1 MLNSANEGQAF
12 DSKAYMTA
20 LFNKLADKK
29 DVDTAAKFMQQVP
42 TLIGT
47 AAFRPA
53 LEELDI
59 KTDELR
65 PLIKLFKN
73 EEKGITN
80 VVKYFNP
87 LRNPEVKKEL
97 VEQKGYESFEIEE
110 RNSDD
115 IIKDPFDALPY
126 SAMST
131 TFQEFVG
138 LNPNDVED
146 IEKLDNSRKV
156 IYNTINSIKDQVTAS
171 SPLKALQYDGRTLK
185 LKAVRLSDM
194 DVVELDKT
202 TKRLA
207 GRAEYLKKTGKA
219 KEEVTTPDKIFVMM
233 ITGTDGNP
241 IYFSEEG
248 KISTKDEGGRLV
260 YQFLRDVRKEGNRY
274 KVTDIYGKS
283 NSILDPTSIALKI
296 AEKSNIPK
304 EQLPEL
310 IEEIEKKQQQEFKE
324 LYNFRQSLIAGT
336 ESPLINITGVSN
348 GIAEQIP
355 SMLGLNNI
363 SDFLSNSDDLI
374 RTIDTVKSPRSGF
387 GQGESVITID
397 GKEFKIDRPNLTSDI
412 ARKIAAVLT
421 NQELSKEARYKFA
434 MQFLSAKASGKT
446 RKHSLS
452 YLPNTDELLFSYSP
466 TTYAEL
472 YAPSF
477 TPVNLDSAG
486 AQDEIYNALM
496 KASGKDGK
504 YFPAKMTYR
513 KELLKQN
520 GYQDYNLQTNTLDE
534 DYSSYFNLLKTLP
547 NTTIFGEIK
556 TNTRAFNSYIKF
568 ALPNQVT
575 EQIDR
580 AQESFEQPIQ
590 DDFFDTLVD
599 PVEISAAEKILNDA
613 VDVALSD
620 QWKQIVQNETGKTHT
635 ANYYIAAYINKD
647 VKIFPEKYQDQATFE
662 QVIDLFRDVYKAS
675 DTQINKIRESYNT
688 VKTELPK
695 AKVETTKSVE
705 EIENEINEGIN
716 PKGTSNPSEDGA
728 GDVFFY
734 RKGSLPS
741 GVTQEQIDDAQ
752 RWWNNSP
759 LNKYIK
765 LKPVAN
771 IVNSDAY
778 ARFVK
783 YGSVLNGNLAAI
795 ELANKGSMVDVYH
808 EAWHG
813 FSQLFLS
820 PEEKTA
826 LYKEVRKK
834 LGGNKSFFEIE
845 EILAEDFR
853 TYAKN
858 PKAEKGAPKRNS
870 LFRRILNFLREIFG
884 LGSVTDVM
892 EIDSVRNMFDKLY
905 LGKDLNTYS
914 PLIDNVQWD
923 VLERNTGVTSPET
936 KSQVLSRQDSNL
948 LKDSMDSII
957 SEIVDEQNALS
968 EDKAKTLSILLD
980 YRNRNALYNLINTK
994 LSDKLNQY
1002 TELYENTE
1010 DTEENALK
1018 RDILANR
1025 IRILKDGLD
1034 NFGDNTKGLVKYH
1047 IDNSAFDLV
1056 RQKYT
1061 ALELDEEGNLFDPS
1075 SAENTERFGDK
1086 KIGDKSLLEL
1096 AGKETLYI
1104 LKSLYRIG
1112 VNGKP
1117 EMNDLGFKKL
1127 VDFRKIWNNT
1137 VRSISGLQDPQEM
1150 YNKLVAD
1157 SKDVKEFIQLTKD
1170 KIPNPSTSVN
1180 QYEFKTTT
1188 SFWQDFNKPR
1198 IPYVQLTIFG
1208 EQIIKDY
1215 DEAGNPIYDTTD
1227 EGVKLYNF
1235 NVEVTDASVESRNI
1249 VQGFTS
1255 KFRGTVTSPYV
1266 NRVGRENKP
1275 SLNLEKIINDFA
1287 DSTGK
1292 LKVSDSYNFARAIG
1306 IYLDDVPS
1314 LKEEL
1319 TKNNKALEKYG
1330 LPFIFDIIKNIHRR
1344 DQNKQSNTVRNA
1356 INKFKEDPINSLMD
1370 GIQAG
1375 VLGKEKVDQK
1385 KQILLLAELQ
1395 ARFGYDSSNFAV
1407 KNAEKNLV
1415 FEHIENN
1422 SISRVVYG
1430 LNAATKLSDLWTTD
1444 KLQYMSHMDPRV
1456 NPYTNK
1462 LATIKSLFDFRDSNL
1477 VKLADKNLKLFMN
1490 SGTQNSIEEDGTNT
1504 TSLDVNSKMIQEIHT
1519 MLKDG
1524 MQEFMRHASKSSSF
1538 GAKIEGGINGGVGK
1552 EGTDK
1557 NLWVDIDMFAKR
1569 SAFPYAFKNHFAPYM
1584 AAEAERI
1591 FKFRSKPDVFSK
1603 YGGYNRPLGNG
1614 LMAGEV
1620 FTAFDNVLR
1629 ENTKN
1634 DIYKLIDSAIAEN
1647 RTFDLIEELK
1657 KDTKLSNQV
1666 KSDTEQ
1672 YFNEQN
1678 KNNLAAFQ
1686 ESKFL
1691 DSKLKDKLADYN
1703 MSPEQVEK
1711 TLIDAYTMNSWIHN
1725 FEMGILFYG
1734 DFAQY
1739 NHDKEEMHKRNTGSS
1754 SGGRTL
1760 RTDIAARN
1768 FVNGFL
1774 SDSSYARAKGLQTLE
1789 YDGTFNTAIM
1799 QDVKRDSIYLP
1810 QIEKGLRADYTKRYT
1825 DAGVKNAAD
1834 LIEYRIAKEIKKY
1847 QEMEEADAQGYVTFD
1862 AYRVL
1867 KNLENDWSN
1876 AQEIL
1881 FQRIKSG
1888 EEVPATEIT
1897 ELLPPYK
1904 VQNFGFLKGTE
1915 LPVTSMHKLSLAP
1928 LIPSVIAGS
1937 DLESLHVQM
1946 INKNIQYATFQTGS
1960 KVGGMTSTVNEKGE
1974 AVADEIYDNKEQRS
1988 LKKDI
1993 KFTPNTIYLEYL
2005 KNVTNVP
2012 SAYKGK
2018 TVFSTQLRKLILSDL
2033 YDNGELINPAY
2044 KDKIEAYEQ
2053 TVDDYSDIL
2062 KTELLNDIGY
2072 EYNEKTG
2079 KYTGNIKDFLDVVQ
2093 RELERRDMPEHLVEL
2108 VGLNKDNSIRTDL
2121 SLHLKADEIE
2131 KILVALVE
2139 KRLVKQRVKGESLVQ
2154 VSSAMT
2160 NGIWDRGLK
2169 KATVEEIQ
2177 KYMGSN
2183 NLPFYNRP
2191 DPTKP
2196 TLAMKVAIALQ
2207 GEFINLLKL
2216 KDLDGKLI
2224 ETRQRLNELIKD
2236 DKWLDEGN
2244 NRKAVTLSAVRIPV
2258 QGINSMEF
2266 MEVYEF
2272 LDPAAGNIIIP
2283 PSEIVAKSGTDFDID
2298 KLTTFMPSI
2307 DKRGQ
2312 YIATGMTN
2320 KELKQFI
2327 ENRKNQPDAKALNS
2341 GLIKTQKA
2349 ALENR
2354 LIETIVGILSL
2365 PDNYANLVRP
2375 NDTYLLKDDI
2385 ADKIQDDVIEYD
2397 RFANAHEEG
2406 YRLGK
2411 KDNKVISPTRIL
2423 ESQYNLHKHEVN
2435 MIGKKVL
2442 GMIAIDNSL
2451 HPIFNSVGASLPATY
2466 QSAYYSDA
2474 LGKYVEDNKNTYE
2487 MRLFLPHNE
2496 TKDGRISLSG
2506 INSVDGKDK
2515 IADLYN
2521 QMMNGA
2527 VDVEKDAWIFFIQGN
2542 YETTPMITFLLKAG
2556 VPKEDA
2562 IMFVS
2567 NPLVREYAKK
2577 QRLISSDYAKLS
2589 GTVPQDFKDSYTK
2602 FKAAVDVL
2610 TKYGVKRAGSL
2621 ISNANYYKSVTENV
2635 LNTGMLEDGV
2645 FDLTKMK
2652 SIIKDANVN
2661 TDYAV
2666 GMFLH
2671 YLELEKMMRGFST
2684 LKFQSN
2690 PDTKTSKTLQELIR
2704 RNLAF
2709 EETKGLSKLEQGLAE
2724 KMQESILGSFFDNRL
2739 VYDLIV
2745 PLFPLRNNDTVTNYI
2760 INTATTKQSSI
2771 YKAFGKGQDGMR
2783 QFITQYKNA
2792 MPNYIFQNYMSNLL
2806 DEKGEVTSMP
2816 TEYKEK
2822 TISDK
2827 AGVKNG
2833 AVVEGKKL
2841 YVDKARLAKEYA
2853 EQLYTQENTTEESY
2867 DKLGLT
2873 AFPAAYNMFPNEST
2887 YFKYVF
2893 EREYQRSLYP
2903 IESLETNKDFKRL
2916 VEELK
2921 DKNKA
2926 YEKYLS
2932 DRALIHS
2939 FNRKA
2944 IMEIPTGSYTDKVL
2958 DMVEE
2963 FPQLKA
2969 KYPILSQLTKAKVKT
2984 KVQVLTLN
2992 DVKMMKDGQ
3001 LAEIYHQN
3009 LKDLGDA
3016 TVTKLT
3022 NTEDN
3027 KRLSKLFSLL
3037 PMMMI
3042 YQHGMGYSTYGFT
3055 EALPYEDYMGV
3066 MQTASEIFMKN
3077 NMNGVT
3083 FDRIFDRLVSNAYG
3097 SFKDY
3102 VTDPADYK
3110 QIARGKGSKAT
3121 GVEEGEVL
3129 EASNPLVQAL
3139 LARAQK
3145 IDDKEVGD
3153 TEEDTEEEATYNY
3166 NPSNVSE
3173 EIRNNNK
3180 KYVLDTFGTPT
3191 SIKFISEKN
3200 NNGYQFDFNDGTT
3213 ILTTA
3218 NGKAL
3223 SIPNMNEKI
3232 VELSKK
3238 DAGYDIKTLIGLNK
3252 IVEENKS
3259 AEFQRIDTNIVN
3271 EAASITNSKNLT
3283 ELSGKLLIAIQSSQS
3298 DTEEVKQFSAN
3309 AWDAI
3314 YSVIMKMA
3322 KLDPNNYNYEEGV
3335 FLNDEDLSTLETAVK
3350 IYKFKNNI
3358 KDTYVTGITTNTNA
3372 PEGLPQIGRTSTNCQ

>member
-1 MLNSANEGQAF
+1 MNITCSLSQSQIEKLYAHVYGHMLNSANEGQSF
-12 DSKAYMTA
+12 DSKAYMTD

-47 AAFRPA
+47 ASFRPS

-65 PLIKLFKN
+65 PLIKSFKN
-73 EEKGITN
+73 EEKGINN
-80 VVKYFNP
+80 VIKYFNP

-97 VEQKGYESFEIEE
+97 VKQKEYEAFEIED
-110 RNSDD
+110 RTSDD

-131 TFQEFVG
+131 TFQEFIG

-156 IYNTINSIKDQVTAS
+156 IYNTINSIKSQVTAS

-185 LKAVRLSDM
+185 LKAIRLSDI
-194 DVVELDKT
+194 DVEELDKT

-207 GRAEYLKKTGKA
+207 GRAEYLKNTGKA

-233 ITGTDGNP
+233 ITGTDGKP
-241 IYFSEEG
+241 IYFSEDG
-248 KISTKDEGGRLV
+248 KISTKEEGGRLV
-260 YQFLRDVRKEGNRY
+260 YQFLRDVRKEGNKYR
-274 KVTDIYGKS
+274 VTDIYGKS
-283 NSILDPTSIALKI
+283 NSILDSTSIAMKI
-296 AEKSNIPK
+296 AEKSNLPK

-324 LYNFRQSLIAGT
+324 LYNFRQTLISGK

-348 GIAEQIP
+348 GIAEYIP

-363 SDFLSNSDDLI
+363 SEFLNNSDDLI
-374 RTIDTVKSPRSGF
+374 RTIDTIKSPRSGF
-387 GQGESVITID
+387 VQGESVITID
-397 GKEFKIDRPNLTSDI
+397 GKEFKIDRPNLTSDT

-421 NQELSKEARYKFA
+421 NQEISKQERYKFA
-434 MQFLSAKASGKT
+434 MQFLSAKASPKT

-452 YLPNTDELLFSYSP
+452 YLPHTDELLFSYSP
-466 TTYAEL
+466 TTYAEK
-472 YAPSF
+472 YASSF
-477 TPVNLDSAG
+477 IPVNLDSAG

-504 YFPAKMTYR
+504 YYSAKMTYR

-520 GYQDYNLQTNTLDE
+520 GYQDYNLQTNKLDDE
-534 DYSSYFNLLKTLP
+534 YSSYFNLLKSLP

-556 TNTRAFNSYIKF
+556 TNIRAFNSYIKF
-568 ALPNQVT
+568 ALPNKVT
-575 EQIDR
+575 EQIDK
-580 AQESFEQPIQ
+580 AQESLEQPIK
-590 DDFFDTLVD
+590 DDFFDALED
-599 PVEISAAEKILNDA
+599 QIELSPAEKILNDI

-620 QWKQIVQNETGKTHT
+620 EWKQIVQNETGKTHT

-647 VKIFPEKYQDQATFE
+647 VKVFPEKYQDQVTFE
-662 QVIDLFRDVYKAS
+662 QIIDLFRDIYKAS
-675 DTQINKIRESYNT
+675 DSQINKIRESYDSIKN
-688 VKTELPK
+688 KLPK
-695 AKVETTKSVE
+695 EKFEQTKSVE
-705 EIENEINEGIN
+705 EIENEINESIN
-716 PKGTSNPSEDGA
+716 PKGISNPSEDGA
-728 GDVFFY
+728 GDIFFY
-734 RKGSLPS
+734 RKGNLPND
-741 GVTQEQIDDAQ
+741 VTQKQIDDAHI
-752 RWWNNSP
+752 WWNNSP

-765 LKPVAN
+765 LKQVAN

-778 ARFVK
+778 ARFIK

-795 ELANKGSMVDVYH
+795 ELSNKGSMVDVYH

-826 LYKEVRKK
+826 LYKEVRRK
-834 LGGNKSFFEIE
+834 LGDNKSFFEIE
-845 EILAEDFR
+845 ELLAEEFR

-858 PKAEKGAPKRNS
+858 PKSEKESPKRNNI
-870 LFRRILNFLREIFG
+870 FRRILNFIREIFG

-892 EIDSVRNMFDKLY
+892 EIDSVKNMFDKLY
-905 LGKDLNTYS
+905 LGKELNTYS

-923 VLERNTGVTSPET
+923 VLERNTGVINTEN
-936 KSQVLSRQDSNL
+936 KSQVLNRQDSNL

-957 SEIVDEQNALS
+957 SEIVDEQNKLS
-968 EDKAKTLSILLD
+968 ESKAKTLSILLD
-980 YRNRNALYNLINTK
+980 YRNRNTLYNLIKIK
-994 LSDKLNQY
+994 LTDKLNQY
-1002 TELYENTE
+1002 TELYKNTE
-1010 DTEENALK
+1010 DTDENTLK
-1018 RDILANR
+1018 KDIINNR
-1025 IRILKDGLD
+1025 IRILSNGLE
-1034 NFGDNTKGLVKYH
+1034 NFGDNTQGLVKYH
-1047 IDNSAFDLV
+1047 IDNSSFDLI

-1061 ALELDEEGNLFDPS
+1061 ALELDEEGNLFDPNNV
-1075 SAENTERFGDK
+1075 ENTERFGDK
-1086 KIGDKSLLEL
+1086 KIGDKSLIEL

-1104 LKSLYRIG
+1104 LKSLYKIG
-1112 VNGKP
+1112 TDGKP
-1117 EMNDLGFKKL
+1117 EINDLGFKKL

-1150 YNKLVAD
+1150 YDKLVAD
-1157 SKDVKEFIQLTKD
+1157 SKDIKEFIQLTKD
-1170 KIPNPSTSVN
+1170 KIPNPSISDN

-1198 IPYVQLTIFG
+1198 IPYIQLTIFG
-1208 EQIIKDY
+1208 EPIIIDY
-1215 DEAGNPIYDTTD
+1215 DEFGNPIYDTTD
-1227 EGVKLYNF
+1227 EGVKLYDF
-1235 NVEVTDASVESRNI
+1235 NVEVTDASIESRNI
-1249 VQGFTS
+1249 IRGFSS
-1255 KFRGTVTSPYV
+1255 KFKGTVTSPYV
-1266 NRVGRENKP
+1266 NRVGRENRP

-1287 DSTGK
+1287 DSKGS

-1314 LKEEL
+1314 LKEAL
-1319 TKNNKALEKYG
+1319 TKNNKAIEKYG

-1344 DQNKQSNTVRNA
+1344 DQNKQSNAVRNA

-1370 GIQAG
+1370 GIPAG
-1375 VLGKEKVDQK
+1375 VLSKEKVDQK
-1385 KQILLLAELQ
+1385 PQILALAELQ

-1415 FEHIENN
+1415 FEHVENN
-1422 SISRVVYG
+1422 SISRIVYG
-1430 LNAATKLSDLWTTD
+1430 LNTAKKLSDLWTTD
-1444 KLQYMSHMDPRV
+1444 TLQYMTHMDPRV

-1462 LATIKSLFDFRDSNL
+1462 LATIKSLFDFRDSNHL
-1477 VKLADKNLKLFMN
+1477 KLTDKSLKLFMN
-1490 SGTQNSIEEDGTNT
+1490 SGTQNSIEDDGTNT

-1538 GAKIEGGINGGVGK
+1538 GAKIEGGINGGIGK

-1557 NLWVDIDMFAKR
+1557 NLWVDIDMFAKG
-1569 SAFPYAFKNHFAPYM
+1569 SAFLYAFKNHFAPYM
-1584 AAEAERI
+1584 AGEAERI
-1591 FKFRSKPDVFSK
+1591 FKFKSNLDLFSK
-1603 YGGYNRPLGNG
+1603 YGGYNRSLGNG
-1614 LMAGEV
+1614 FMAGEV
-1620 FTAFDNVLR
+1620 FTAFDNVLK

-1634 DIYKLIDSAIAEN
+1634 DIYKLIDSAINEN

-1657 KDTKLSNQV
+1657 KDANLSNRV
-1666 KSDTEQ
+1666 KNDTEE
-1672 YFNEQN
+1672 YFNWIS
-1678 KNNLAAFQ
+1678 KNNLDAFQ

-1691 DSKLKDKLADYN
+1691 DPKLKNRLDDYK

-1711 TLIDAYTMNSWIHN
+1711 ILIDAYSINAWIHN

-1739 NHDKEEMHKRNTGSS
+1739 NHNKEEMHKRNTGAS
-1754 SGGRTL
+1754 SGGRTF
-1760 RTDIAARN
+1760 RTDVAARG
-1768 FVNGFL
+1768 FVNGFI
-1774 SDSSYARAKGLQTLE
+1774 SDSSYARKKGLQTLE
-1789 YDGTFNTAIM
+1789 YDGTFNSAII
-1799 QDVKRDSIYLP
+1799 QDIKRDSVYLN
-1810 QIEKGLRADYTKRYT
+1810 QIEKGLREDYTKRYT
-1825 DAGVKNAAD
+1825 DAGLKNATK
-1834 LIEYRIAKEIKKY
+1834 LIDYKVNKEIKKY
-1847 QEMEEADAQGYVTFD
+1847 KEMEEGDAQGYVTFD
-1862 AYRVL
+1862 AYRTL
-1867 KNLENDWSN
+1867 KYLENDWSN

-1881 FQRIKSG
+1881 FQRIKT
-1888 EEVPATEIT
+1888 EEEISVSEIM
-1897 ELLPPYK
+1897 ELFPPYK
-1904 VQNFGFLKGTE
+1904 VQHYGFLKGTE
-1915 LPVTSMHKLSLAP
+1915 LPVTAMHKLSLAP
-1928 LIPSVIAGS
+1928 LIPSVIVGS
-1937 DLESLHVQM
+1937 DLESLHIQM
-1946 INKNIQYATFQTGS
+1946 INKNIQYLTFQTGS
-1960 KVGGMTSTVNEKGE
+1960 KVGGITSSVNDKGE
-1974 AVADEIYDNKEQRS
+1974 AVADKIYDNKDQNS

-1993 KFTPNTIYLEYL
+1993 VFTPNTIYLDYL

-2012 SAYKGK
+2012 SVYKGK

-2033 YDNGELINPAY
+2033 YDNGELINSKY
-2044 KDKIEAYEQ
+2044 KDKIKEYEQ

-2072 EYNEKTG
+2072 EYNEETG
-2079 KYTGNIKDFLDVVQ
+2079 KYTGNIKDFLNVVQ
-2093 RELERRDMPEHLVEL
+2093 RELERRDMPEHLIEL

-2139 KRLVKQRVKGESLVQ
+2139 KRLIKQKVKGESLVQ
-2154 VSSAMT
+2154 MSSAIT
-2160 NGIWDRGLK
+2160 NGIWDIKLK
-2169 KATVEEIQ
+2169 NATTEEIQ

-2183 NLPFYNRP
+2183 NLPFYNRE
-2191 DPTKP
+2191 DSSKSTS
-2196 TLAMKVAIALQ
+2196 AMKVAIAMQ
-2207 GEFINLLKL
+2207 GDFINLLNL
-2216 KDLDGKLI
+2216 NDLDGKPI
-2224 ETRQRLNELIKD
+2224 KTRQRLNQLIKD
-2236 DKWLDEGN
+2236 DKWLNEGN
-2244 NRKAVTLSAVRIPV
+2244 NRKAITLSAVRIPV
-2258 QGINSMEF
+2258 QGLNSMEF

-2272 LDPAAGNIIIP
+2272 LDPTASNIIIP
-2283 PSEIVAKSGTDFDID
+2283 PSEIVAKSGSDFDID

-2312 YIATGMTN
+2312 YIETGMTN
-2320 KELKQFI
+2320 KQLKEFI
-2327 ENRKNQPDAKALNS
+2327 ENRKNQPNAKALNT

-2354 LIETIVGILSL
+2354 LINSIVGILSL

-2385 ADKIQDDVIEYD
+2385 ADKIQDDVIEYN
-2397 RFANAHEEG
+2397 RFSNAHDEG
-2406 YRLGK
+2406 YRLDK
-2411 KDNKVISPTRIL
+2411 DDNKVISPTRIL
-2423 ESQYNLHKHEVN
+2423 EPQYNLHKHDVN

-2466 QSAYYSDA
+2466 KSSYYSDA
-2474 LGKYVEDNKNTYE
+2474 LGKFVEDNKHTYE
-2487 MRLFLPHNE
+2487 MRLFLPHNQ

-2506 INSVDGKDK
+2506 INTVDGKDK
-2515 IADLYN
+2515 ISDLFN

-2542 YETTPMITFLLKAG
+2542 YEITPMITFLLKAG

-2567 NPLVREYAKK
+2567 NPLVREYAKN
-2577 QRLISSDYAKLS
+2577 QRLINSDYAKLS
-2589 GTVPQDFKDSYTK
+2589 GTVPQDFKDSYGK
-2602 FKAAVDVL
+2602 FKAAVNIL
-2610 TKYGVKRAGSL
+2610 TKYGIKGAGSL
-2621 ISNANYYKSVTENV
+2621 ISNANYYKGVTNNV
-2635 LNTGMLEDGV
+2635 LNKGMLKDGV
-2645 FDLTKMK
+2645 FDLDKMK
-2652 SIIKDANVN
+2652 SIIKNANVD

-2704 RNLAF
+2704 RNLSF

-2745 PLFPLRNNDTVTNYI
+2745 PLFPLRNNDSVTNYI

-2771 YKAFGKGQDGMR
+2771 YKTFGKGQDGMR

-2792 MPNYIFQNYMSNLL
+2792 IPNYIFQNYTSNLL
-2806 DEKGEVTSMP
+2806 DENGEITSMP

-2822 TISDK
+2822 IISDK
-2827 AGVKNG
+2827 PGVKNG
-2833 AVVEGKKL
+2833 AVIEGKKL
-2841 YVDKARLAKEYA
+2841 YVDKSRLAKEYA
-2853 EQLYTQENTTEESY
+2853 EKLYTQESTSDESY
-2867 DKLGLT
+2867 NKLGLT
-2873 AFPAAYNMFPNEST
+2873 VFPEAYNMFPNEST

-2916 VEELK
+2916 VEELNDK
-2921 DKNKA
+2921 DKA

-2958 DMVEE
+2958 DIVEE

-2992 DVKMMKDGQ
+2992 DIKMMKDGQ

-3009 LKDLGDA
+3009 LKDLGDE
-3016 TVTKLT
+3016 TVTKLS

-3042 YQHGMGYSTYGFT
+3042 YQHGMGYSPYGFT

-3066 MQTASEIFMKN
+3066 MLTASEIFMKN
-3077 NMNGVT
+3077 NMNNVT
-3083 FDRIFDRLVSNAYG
+3083 FDRIYDRLVSNAYG

-3102 VTDPADYK
+3102 VTDPAEYK
-3110 QIARGKGSKAT
+3110 QITKAKSSKSIDT
-3121 GVEEGEVL
+3121 EEDEIL

-3139 LARAQK
+3139 LAKAQK
-3145 IDDKEVGD
+3145 IEDKEIGY
-3153 TEEDTEEEATYNY
+3153 TEEDKEE
-3166 NPSNVSE
+3166 
-3173 EIRNNNK
+3173 
-3180 KYVLDTFGTPT
+3180 DT
-3191 SIKFISEKN
+3191 
-3200 NNGYQFDFNDGTT
+3200 D
-3213 ILTTA
+3213 
-3218 NGKAL
+3218 
-3223 SIPNMNEKI
+3223 
-3232 VELSKK
+3232 
-3238 DAGYDIKTLIGLNK
+3238 
-3252 IVEENKS
+3252 ENKPG
-3259 AEFQRIDTNIVN
+3259 AEFQRTNEIQPIVSN
-3271 EAASITNSKNLT
+3271 NNS
-3283 ELSGKLLIAIQSSQS
+3283 
-3298 DTEEVKQFSAN
+3298 
-3309 AWDAI
+3309 
-3314 YSVIMKMA
+3314 
-3322 KLDPNNYNYEEGV
+3322 
-3335 FLNDEDLSTLETAVK
+3335 
-3350 IYKFKNNI
+3350 
-3358 KDTYVTGITTNTNA
+3358 
-3372 PEGLPQIGRTSTNCQ
+3372 PEGLPGIDRTSTNCQ